1 MKFAK
6 LGFDSKKQSPV
17 VFDQQKGKTLEEYRQ
32 ELLIKMVG
40 RQFTK
45 LNQLGLAIPLQVG

>member
-40 RQFTK
+40 RQFAK

>member
-6 LGFDSKKQSPV
+6 LGFDSKKQLPV